1 MAGWLVLIVGPI
13 LGIVVVR
20 LTGLRKSM
28 FVILGALAGQLL
40 VTTLHGQ
47 WWKYELAQMEAHPAK
62 NQLVAFIQFQPSLRQ
77 RVGSWMILA
86 GIALA
91 VSVLV
96 LLLQRDGGS
105 PPGAESDASR

>member
-1 MAGWLVLIVGPI
+1 MPVDAACHALLKAHCSTPRRSGTIVSNG
-13 LGIVVVR
+13 G
-20 LTGLRKSM
+20 
-28 FVILGALAGQLL
+28 
-40 VTTLHGQ
+40 LHGQ